1 MEKNHAIVQSKKMS
15 LNTTIDKDNLPKHLA
30 IIMDGNGRWA
40 KQKGFLRAFGHENGT
55 KSVRTTVESC
65 AKLGIE
71 NLTLYA
77 FSTEN
82 WNRPKLEVETLM
94 KLLISS
100 LKKELDTLQKNNI
113 RLNAIGNLDLLP
125 SSAKKELVT
134 VIEKT
139 KNNSRMTLTLALSY
153 GSREELLNAVKN
165 ISSKVKNNIIS
176 QDDIDESIINQHLY
190 THNLP
195 DVDLVIRT
203 SGEHRISNFL
213 LWQIAYAEFYFTDV
227 LWPDFKE
234 NDLYDA
240 IISYQKRERR
250 FGKTSEQIK

>member
-1 MEKNHAIVQSKKMS
+1 MNLIQ
-15 LNTTIDKDNLPKHLA
+15 NIDATRLPKHLA

-40 KQKGFLRAFGHENGT
+40 KQQGLLRALGHESGT
-55 KSVRTTVESC
+55 KSVKVIIEAS

-71 NLTLYA
+71 FLTLYA

-94 KLLISS
+94 RVLINS
-100 LKKELDTLQKNNI
+100 LKKELTTLQKNNI
-113 RLNAIGNLDLLP
+113 KLSAIGNLEQLP
-125 SSAKKELVT
+125 KSAQKELLD

-139 KNNSRMTLTLALSY
+139 KNNTKMTLTLALSY
-153 GSREELLNAVKN
+153 GSRDEIVNAVRN
-165 ISSKVKNNIIS
+165 ICNKVKNNIIS
-176 QDDIDESIINQHLY
+176 IDTIDDSIINEHLY
-190 THNLP
+190 TQNLP
-195 DVDLVIRT
+195 DVDLLIRT

-213 LWQIAYAEFYFTDV
+213 LWQIAYAELYFTDI

-234 NDLYDA
+234 QNLYEA

>member
-1 MEKNHAIVQSKKMS
+1 MS
-15 LNTTIDKDNLPKHLA
+15 LLSSINTTNLPKHLA

-40 KQKGFLRAFGHENGT
+40 KKQGMLRAFGHESGT
-55 KSVRTTVESC
+55 KSVKTTVEAC

-82 WNRPKLEVETLM
+82 WNRPKLEVDTLM
-94 KLLISS
+94 KLLINS
-100 LKKELDTLQKNNI
+100 LKKELATLVKNNI
-113 RLNAIGNLDLLP
+113 KLNSIGNLENLP
-125 SSAKKELVT
+125 KSVQKELLE

-139 KNNSRMTLTLALSY
+139 KDNNRMTLTLALSY
-153 GSREELLNAVKN
+153 GSREEIVSAVKN
-165 ISSKVKNNIIS
+165 ISNKVKNNIIS
-176 QDDIDESIINQHLY
+176 VDSIDDSIINNHLY

-213 LWQIAYAEFYFTDV
+213 LWQIAYAEFYFIDV
-227 LWPDFKE
+227 LWPDFSE
-234 NDLYDA
+234 EHLYEA

>member
-1 MEKNHAIVQSKKMS
+1 MS
-15 LNTTIDKDNLPKHLA
+15 LLETINKDNLPKHLA

-40 KQKGFLRAFGHENGT
+40 KQKGLLRAFGHEKGT
-55 KSVRTTVESC
+55 KSVRITVETC

-82 WNRPKLEVETLM
+82 WNRPKLEVDTLM
-94 KLLISS
+94 KLLVNS
-100 LKKELDTLQKNNI
+100 LKKELATLEKNDI
-113 RLNAIGNLDLLP
+113 RLNCIGNIELLP
-125 SSAKKELVT
+125 TKAKKELLS

-139 KNNSRMTLTLALSY
+139 KNNTRMTLTLALSY
-153 GSREELLNAVKN
+153 GSREELLNVVKI
-165 ISSKVKNNIIS
+165 ISEKVKNNIIS
-176 QDDIDESIINQHLY
+176 IDTIDESIINEHLY

-234 NDLYDA
+234 DDLYAA

>member
-1 MEKNHAIVQSKKMS
+1 MN
-15 LNTTIDKDNLPKHLA
+15 LNDKINKDNLPKHLA

-40 KQKGFLRAFGHENGT
+40 KQKGLMRAFGHENGT
-55 KSVRTTVESC
+55 KSVRITVETC

-82 WNRPKLEVETLM
+82 WNRPKLEVDTLM
-94 KLLISS
+94 RLLISS
-100 LKKELDTLQKNNI
+100 LRKELETLQKNNI
-113 RLNAIGNLDLLP
+113 RLNCIGNIAMLP
-125 SSAKKELVT
+125 DTAKKELLAVM
-134 VIEKT
+134 EKT
-139 KNNSRMTLTLALSY
+139 KNNTRMTLTLALSY
-153 GSREELLNAVKN
+153 GSREELLNAVKT
-165 ISSKVKNNIIS
+165 ICDKVKNNIIS
-176 QDDIDESIINQHLY
+176 IDALDESIINQHLY

-234 NDLYDA
+234 DDLYEA